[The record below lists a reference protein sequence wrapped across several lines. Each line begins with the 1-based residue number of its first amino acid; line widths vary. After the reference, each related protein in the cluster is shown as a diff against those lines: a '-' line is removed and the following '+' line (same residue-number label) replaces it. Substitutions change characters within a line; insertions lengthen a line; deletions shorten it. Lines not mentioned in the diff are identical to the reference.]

1 MVSIP
6 KFPLRIA
13 IDSFSRHIGQIRGNI
28 ARATELCKTIEPHSV
43 DLVCLPEMIFT
54 GYTFPD
60 ATSISSVLEEPSAGP
75 TSKFCAELAER
86 LRCYVVTGYP
96 ERLRPEEVPS
106 GDEADQPVGANSA
119 VMYGPNGDLINNY
132 RKTNL
137 FDTDKTWAKAGTGF
151 ATIKL
156 PPPLRT
162 VCLGICMDLNAQP
175 PYDWTIEEG
184 PYELA
189 DHCITHKANLLILL
203 NAWLQSEKG
212 SKDDDTDWSTLNF
225 WAARLRPLWAESDN
239 SVEQPDVDSPGTQ
252 RTVVIACNRSG
263 EENGVNFAGS
273 SACFDMKVGSG
284 RPRLLDVM
292 GKDEEGVRIWTFPQ

>member
-1 MVSIP
+1 M
-6 KFPLRIA
+6 
-13 IDSFSRHIGQIRGNI
+13 
-28 ARATELCKTIEPHSV
+28 
-43 DLVCLPEMIFT
+43 
-54 GYTFPD
+54 
-60 ATSISSVLEEPSAGP
+60 
-75 TSKFCAELAER
+75 AER
-86 LRCYVVTGYP
+86 LRCYVVAGYP

-137 FDTDKTWAKAGTGF
+137 FDTDKTWAKAGKGHQPVSLRIRVRTSTESSKGTGF

-189 DHCITHKANLLILL
+189 DHCLAQKASLLILL
-203 NAWLQSEKG
+203 NAWLQSEKS

-239 SVEQPDVDSPGTQ
+239 PVEQSDVDAPGAQ

-263 EENGVNFAGS
+263 EENGNPPH
-273 SACFDMKVGSG
+273 
-284 RPRLLDVM
+284 RR
-292 GKDEEGVRIWTFPQ
+292 

>member
-6 KFPLRIA
+6 NLPLRIA
-13 IDSFSRHIGQIRGNI
+13 VVQFAPKIGQIRGNI
-28 ARATELCKTIEPHSV
+28 ARATELCKTIEPKSV

-60 ATSISSVLEEPSAGP
+60 ATSILPVLEEPSSGP
-75 TSKFCAELAER
+75 TSRFCAELAER
-86 LRCYVVTGYP
+86 LRCYVVAGYP
-96 ERLRPEEVPS
+96 ERLRPEISS
-106 GDEADQPVGANSA
+106 GAGDDQPVGANSA

-137 FDTDKTWAKAGTGF
+137 YETDTTWAKAGTGF

-189 DHCITHKANLLILL
+189 SHCLDSKADLLILL
-203 NAWLQSEKG
+203 NAWLQSEK
-212 SKDDDTDWSTLNF
+212 SSQEDDTDWSTLNF

-239 SVEQPDVDSPGTQ
+239 SNDKPVLSPPDVR

-263 EENGVNFAGS
+263 EENGVKFAGS

-284 RPRLLDVM
+284 RPRLLDAM
-292 GKDEEGVRIWTFPQ
+292 EKDEEGVRIWTFPQ